1 MKIELNG
8 EIRMTAA
15 QNLAQLCDFEGFGDT
30 KIATA
35 LNGTFVPAHAR
46 NTHALSEG
54 DKIEIVAPRQGG

>member
-8 EIRMTAA
+8 EQHITEAKSLSELC
-15 QNLAQLCDFEGFGDT
+15 LAEGLGET

-35 LNGTFVPAHAR
+35 LNGTFVPANAR
-46 NTHALSEG
+46 DTQILNEG